1 MKKAA
6 LLFSLTF
13 VCCLLVFSDDNRKTV
28 AIHPFTGNQ
37 DITTVLED
45 KISNELLK
53 LNRVVLVNRK
63 RQTVE
68 TPQQAQAFATANTL
82 GEFGKQMGATH
93 VLNGIVA
100 RANIRD
106 RSTDKKQEW
115 DAQITIELSV
125 VDVKT
130 GRILS
135 QSSFSTSQKGKT
147 REEALDNG
155 FKNIV
160 PRTLPFLRNSFPI
173 EGRITQVNK
182 SINSKGITEIDDL
195 LINLGAVHSMKKKM
209 VLDVF
214 EEVTIRDGGENKILE
229 NFAGQI
235 RVKEVKGENFSLCTI
250 IGKPREAMQGFF
262 THPENFIARTPK
274 ERVK

>member
-1 MKKAA
+1 MKKVA
-6 LLFSLTF
+6 LPFGLIFA
-13 VCCLLVFSDDNRKTV
+13 CCMSVFSNDNRRIV
-28 AIHPFTGNQ
+28 AIHPFSGNQ
-37 DITTVLED
+37 EITTVLED

-63 RQTVE
+63 RQAAE
-68 TPQQAQAFATANTL
+68 TPQQTQAFATANTL

-106 RSTDKKQEW
+106 RSTAKKQEW
-115 DAQITIELSV
+115 TAQITVELSV
-125 VDVKT
+125 IDVKT

-135 QSSFSTSQKGKT
+135 QAALSTSQKGRTK
-147 REEALDNG
+147 EEALDKVVN
-155 FKNIV
+155 NIV

-173 EGRITQVNK
+173 EGRITQVNE
-182 SINSKGITEIDDL
+182 SVNSKGITEIKDL
-195 LINLGAVHSMKKKM
+195 LVNLGTIHSMRKKM

-214 EEVTIRDGGENKILE
+214 EEVTIRDGGEDKILE

-250 IGKPREAMQGFF
+250 IGKPRAAMQGFF

-274 ERVK
+274 ERVR